1 MLLVSPFCY
10 SDTETKSSNH
20 TETDTEGWSADIGR
34 SFSIEQQ
41 NTLAIELEN
50 IADKMITRLRNG
62 LNTGIWESFITYA
75 TTSPTASQILSGTL
89 AGELIKADPEA
100 LPMRNVAGKLSK
112 EVPIFIPRKRDGRSL
127 ITGNKLLSFVSSD
140 EAALLM
146 APPLSSIPGYDIH
159 AKPTLSLTD
168 TIDQLGHP
176 IGRISEHGRKVKGS
190 AFRISK
196 EDVRKHI
203 FVSGLTGS
211 GKTTTVKHILNCID
225 THFLVIESAK
235 REYRRLLAEDKYDK
249 NLRVYTVGDSNISP
263 IRHNPFMVLPEVSLI
278 THIDN
283 LKSIFYASFSLYGP
297 MPYILEKCIYNI
309 YQERGWNLTTGKHQR
324 VTIETFEDCKNHRFI
339 YPTIRDLIDEV
350 NRYVKDELE
359 YDGELKDNIRSAIV
373 ARLESLAVGAKGF
386 LFNTHDAID
395 IEDFL
400 NRNVVLELE
409 SLSDDDDKAF
419 FVGLMLALV
428 SEYRQSKARQSVLYA
443 SDDLQHVL
451 VIEEAHRLL
460 KNVQT
465 ERTNEMLGNPRGK
478 AVESFCN
485 LIAEMRSYGQGVIVA
500 EQIPTKIAP
509 DVIKNTNTKII
520 HRLVSL
526 DDQIA
531 VGTGLGLEEHECRY
545 LNQLSAGTAL
555 AHKEGMSKP
564 VEISVFNKLQNEPM
578 GDIRIERLGRGT
590 QSRFGREASTT
601 RERLAGEP
609 VPARNRSEIG
619 QFVFYVKF

>member
-1 MLLVSPFCY
+1 M
-10 SDTETKSSNH
+10 N
-20 TETDTEGWSADIGR
+20 W
-34 SFSIEQQ
+34 
-41 NTLAIELEN
+41 N
-50 IADKMITRLRNG
+50 IK
-62 LNTGIWESFITYA
+62 
-75 TTSPTASQILSGTL
+75 
-89 AGELIKADPEA
+89 
-100 LPMRNVAGKLSK
+100 
-112 EVPIFIPRKRDGRSL
+112 
-127 ITGNKLLSFVSSD
+127 GNL
-140 EAALLM
+140 
-146 APPLSSIPGYDIH
+146 
-159 AKPTLSLTD
+159 
-168 TIDQLGHP
+168 Q
-176 IGRISEHGRKVKGS
+176 
-190 AFRISK
+190 
-196 EDVRKHI
+196 
-203 FVSGLTGS
+203 
-211 GKTTTVKHILNCID
+211 
-225 THFLVIESAK
+225 
-235 REYRRLLAEDKYDK
+235 
-249 NLRVYTVGDSNISP
+249 
-263 IRHNPFMVLPEVSLI
+263 
-278 THIDN
+278 
-283 LKSIFYASFSLYGP
+283 
-297 MPYILEKCIYNI
+297 
-309 YQERGWNLTTGKHQR
+309 
-324 VTIETFEDCKNHRFI
+324 
-339 YPTIRDLIDEV
+339 
-350 NRYVKDELE
+350 
-359 YDGELKDNIRSAIV
+359 DNIRSAIV

-443 SDDLQHVL
+443 NDDLQHVL

-465 ERTNEMLGNPRGK
+465 ERTNEMLGNPKGK

-564 VEISVFNKLQNEPM
+564 VEISVFNKLQNEPI
-578 GDIRIERLGRGT
+578 GDIRIERLGRELNPGLAEKLALHESGLLESQCLQEIALRLGNSFFMSNFELDELLPNAITKVRKAEQLTYVDDGT
-590 QSRFGREASTT
+590 IEQALREWFRRILFSAT
-601 RERLAGEP
+601 LG
-609 VPARNRSEIG
+609 
-619 QFVFYVKF
+619 FCK

>member
-1 MLLVSPFCY
+1 
-10 SDTETKSSNH
+10 
-20 TETDTEGWSADIGR
+20 
-34 SFSIEQQ
+34 
-41 NTLAIELEN
+41 
-50 IADKMITRLRNG
+50 
-62 LNTGIWESFITYA
+62 
-75 TTSPTASQILSGTL
+75 
-89 AGELIKADPEA
+89 
-100 LPMRNVAGKLSK
+100 
-112 EVPIFIPRKRDGRSL
+112 
-127 ITGNKLLSFVSSD
+127 
-140 EAALLM
+140 
-146 APPLSSIPGYDIH
+146 
-159 AKPTLSLTD
+159 
-168 TIDQLGHP
+168 
-176 IGRISEHGRKVKGS
+176 
-190 AFRISK
+190 
-196 EDVRKHI
+196 
-203 FVSGLTGS
+203 
-211 GKTTTVKHILNCID
+211 
-225 THFLVIESAK
+225 
-235 REYRRLLAEDKYDK
+235 
-249 NLRVYTVGDSNISP
+249 
-263 IRHNPFMVLPEVSLI
+263 
-278 THIDN
+278 
-283 LKSIFYASFSLYGP
+283 

-309 YQERGWNLTTGKHQR
+309 YKERGWNLTTGKHQR

-359 YDGELKDNIRSAIV
+359 YKGELQDNIRSAIV
-373 ARLESLAVGAKGF
+373 ARLESLSVGAKGF

-419 FVGLMLALV
+419 FVGLMLSMV
-428 SEYRQSKARQSVLYA
+428 SEYRQSLARRSDNN
-443 SDDLQHVL
+443 DDLQHVL

-465 ERTNEMLGNPRGK
+465 ERTSEMLGNPKGK

-531 VGTGLGLEEHECRY
+531 VGTGLGLEEYECQY

-564 VEISVFNKLQNEPM
+564 VEISVFKPLPNAAIED
-578 GDIRIERLGRGT
+578 GRIKRLGRELNPDLPSELALHESGLLESQDLQAIALRLVNSFFLSNIELDELLLEAIEKVKKAEQLT
-590 QSRFGREASTT
+590 YVEDKTIADALREYFKRILFSATLGFVNEKSIDEDIFQAVKLLWEE
-601 RERLAGEP
+601 RESSDR
-609 VPARNRSEIG
+609 G
-619 QFVFYVKF
+619 QFMDRFREWLGYSSQDRIRDRIMENISNDVIFEFRAKKIDMRKTIDKVLLVDDREIKQEIITLLERGLCNGY

>member
-1 MLLVSPFCY
+1 
-10 SDTETKSSNH
+10 
-20 TETDTEGWSADIGR
+20 
-34 SFSIEQQ
+34 
-41 NTLAIELEN
+41 
-50 IADKMITRLRNG
+50 
-62 LNTGIWESFITYA
+62 
-75 TTSPTASQILSGTL
+75 
-89 AGELIKADPEA
+89 
-100 LPMRNVAGKLSK
+100 
-112 EVPIFIPRKRDGRSL
+112 
-127 ITGNKLLSFVSSD
+127 
-140 EAALLM
+140 
-146 APPLSSIPGYDIH
+146 
-159 AKPTLSLTD
+159 
-168 TIDQLGHP
+168 
-176 IGRISEHGRKVKGS
+176 
-190 AFRISK
+190 
-196 EDVRKHI
+196 
-203 FVSGLTGS
+203 
-211 GKTTTVKHILNCID
+211 
-225 THFLVIESAK
+225 
-235 REYRRLLAEDKYDK
+235 
-249 NLRVYTVGDSNISP
+249 
-263 IRHNPFMVLPEVSLI
+263 MVLPEVSVI

-283 LKSIFYASFSLYGP
+283 LKSIFNASFSLYGP

-309 YQERGWNLTTGKHQR
+309 YKERGWNLTTGKHQR
-324 VTIETFEDCKNHRFI
+324 VTIETFEDCKNHCFI
-339 YPTIRDLIDEV
+339 YPTIRDLINEV

-359 YDGELKDNIRSAIV
+359 YKGELQDNIRSAIV

-419 FVGLMLALV
+419 FVGLMLSLV
-428 SEYRQSKARQSVLYA
+428 SEYRQSEARQSVLDT

-465 ERTNEMLGNPRGK
+465 ERTSEMLGNPKGK

-531 VGTGLGLEEHECRY
+531 VGTGLGLDEHECRY

-564 VEISVFNKLQNEPM
+564 VEISVFNKLSNDAI
-578 GDIRIERLGRGT
+578 GDIRIERLGRELNPDLAAKLALHESGLLESQNLQAIALRLFNSFFMSNFELDELLPDAVT
-590 QSRFGREASTT
+590 MVQKAEQLTYVEDKTIRHALNEWFYRILFSATLGFINKRSIDQEVLEIVRRLWQDREGFDRGRFIDEFDKWLGYCS
-601 RERLAGEP
+601 RERIKKNILNDVRFERGQKQIDIRETIQKKILI
-609 VPARNRSEIG
+609 VDDFETKQEIMNAIR
-619 QFVFYVKF
+619 KRIM